1 MNNSLTPLENIR
13 FTKLQSLVSAGII
26 CYPERYDRMEIQD
39 VKKKV
44 DSLTP
49 ISLTSIDETNSFSD
63 LAIAGRIIA
72 RRSHGR
78 VTFLDIQ

>member
-1 MNNSLTPLENIR
+1 MNNSLTPLEHIR
-13 FTKLQSLVSAGII
+13 FNKLQSLTNAGII
-26 CYPERYDRMEIQD
+26 CYPERYDRMEIREVQE
-39 VKKKV
+39 KV
-44 DSLTP
+44 SMLTP
-49 ISLTSIDETNSFSD
+49 TPLTGIDETNSFPQ